1 MIEAKITCI
10 CAPGIQVPDLGLD
23 LKKGDVVY
31 LPEAEAK
38 ASKDLSLARRS
49 RGVVVQM
56 VERCRERRRASQERG
71 FRAKAPPSIIRPAP
85 PHPESKPEP
94 KPDVDLEGMFKRL
107 LDPLLVE
114 LAALRRAAQKPV
126 VVPGAARASVPTHES
141 LGTVIPDTP
150 MFIPNDLG
158 SSGLKAEIDS
168 VTETSSG
175 GDFDQASAALKALKK
190 KKKP

>member
-1 MIEAKITCI
+1 MIEAKITCV
-10 CAPGIQVPDLGLD
+10 CSPGIQVPDMGLN

-56 VERCRERRRASQERG
+56 VERCQERRRTSRERG
-71 FRAKAPPSIIRPAP
+71 FRAKAPPPIIHPIP
-85 PHPESKPEP
+85 PQPESKPEP
-94 KPDVDLEGMFKRL
+94 KPEVDLEGMFKRL
-107 LDPLLVE
+107 LDPLLTE
-114 LAALRRAAQKPV
+114 LAALRRVAQKPV
-126 VVPGAARASVPTHES
+126 IVSGAARASAPTHES

-158 SSGLKAEIDS
+158 SSGLKAEIDPVAIS
-168 VTETSSG
+168 TR
-175 GDFDQASAALKALKK
+175 LRRR
-190 KKKP
+190 